1 MRRIYLNQSYE
12 ITDGWICIIQCVE
25 GKHLSNPSKLTQI
38 SAKSIFRLMAG
49 IIDQFYDLNFCDNFQ
64 IDQISYFVKKYYN
77 VNFNLKPL
85 DFVRVSR
92 SFFEEALAIY
102 KKYNFNYNGKDP
114 MLNLD
119 ERIFFSN

>member
-25 GKHLSNPSKLTQI
+25 RKYLSNPSKLTQI
-38 SAKSIFRLMAG
+38 SAKSIFRLMAS

-64 IDQISYFVKKYYN
+64 IGQISDFVKKYYN

-85 DFVRVSR
+85 DFVRISR
-92 SFFEEALAIY
+92 SFFEEALVIY
-102 KKYNFNYNGKDP
+102 KKYNLII
-114 MLNLD
+114 M
-119 ERIFFSN
+119 ERIPC